1 NGMPRFRNKSNG
13 TIRRIIIVPFNANFN
28 GFRED
33 YKIKEEYIKNE
44 QVLQYVLYKAI
55 NMDFEK
61 FDIPAVS
68 EQMLEDFKQDNDP
81 IMDFKCSFF
90 DHFDLEEIP
99 KSIVYEMYKYFC
111 SENGYKSLSTR
122 QFHHQFMKNINK
134 ARVNGHRRFKKDE
147 F

>member
-1 NGMPRFRNKSNG
+1 
-13 TIRRIIIVPFNANFN
+13 
-28 GFRED
+28 
-33 YKIKEEYIKNE
+33 
-44 QVLQYVLYKAI
+44 
-55 NMDFEK
+55 FEK

-68 EQMLEDFKQDNDP
+68 EQMLEEFKQDNDP

-122 QFHHQFMKNINK
+122 QFHHQFKNNINK
-134 ARVNGHRRFKKDE
+134 AWVTGKRRFKIDE
-147 F
+147 LRYFVCDINDEVVFFIEDIYIFNYIYKILLHII